1 MAHVEL
7 RNLRKAYGETV
18 AVDGVDLEIG
28 KGEFMTL
35 LGPSGC
41 GKTTTLRMIA
51 GLIEPT
57 DGEIRV
63 GGKLLSSPGSK
74 GVPPEKRNMGM
85 VFQSYAVWP
94 HMSVFD
100 NVAFPLRN
108 LKKSK
113 DEIHRRVH
121 AVLELVKL
129 DALEDRYPSHLSGGQ
144 QQRVALAR
152 ALAVEPDI
160 LLFDEPLSN
169 LDAKLREEMRFELK
183 EIQRRIGVTSIYV
196 THDQAE
202 AMAIS
207 DRIAVMSQG
216 RIKQIGTARE
226 IYDRPQD
233 PFTAEFIGLANLL
246 PAKVTAQKT
255 VCLSSRQELEID
267 GSTGVTIGAEI
278 LVSIRP
284 HNIKIK
290 KTASEGRDAR
300 NEINGVVAKVS
311 YLGDRVDYR
320 IAIGDK
326 ALRVQTEPGEVYA
339 EGTEVSVTLP
349 PGKLS
354 VISANVR

>member
-1 MAHVEL
+1 LAHVEL
-7 RNLRKAYGETV
+7 RKLRKMYGKTI
-18 AVDGVDLEIG
+18 AVDGVDLDVD

-63 GGKLLSSPGSK
+63 GGKLLSSPGTRL
-74 GVPPEKRNMGM
+74 VPPEKRNMGM

-94 HMSVFD
+94 HMKVFD
-100 NVAFPLRN
+100 NVAFPLHN

-113 DEIHRRVH
+113 EEIRRRVR
-121 AVLELVKL
+121 AALDLVKL
-129 DALEDRYPSHLSGGQ
+129 DGLEDRYPSNLSGGQ

-152 ALAVEPDI
+152 AMAVEPDI

-207 DRIAVMSQG
+207 DRIAVLSHGQ
-216 RIKQIGTARE
+216 IKQIGKPRE
-226 IYDRPQD
+226 IYDSPED
-233 PFTAEFIGLANLL
+233 PFTAEFIGLANFF
-246 PAKVTAQKT
+246 PAKATTAKT
-255 VCLSSRQELEID
+255 VCLAGREELEVE
-267 GSTGVTIGAEI
+267 GCRALNPGADV

-284 HNIKIK
+284 HNIKIYK
-290 KTASEGRDAR
+290 EVIQTR
-300 NEINGVVAKVS
+300 NELHGIVEKSA
-311 YLGDRVDYR
+311 YLGDKVDYR
-320 IAIGDK
+320 VRVGDSI
-326 ALRVQTEPGEVYA
+326 LRIQAPPGEFFTY
-339 EGTEVSVTLP
+339 GTEVSLQLP
-349 PGKLS
+349 AEKIS
-354 VISANVR
+354 VISVRQA

>member
-7 RNLRKAYGETV
+7 KNLRKTYGETV
-18 AVDGVDLEIG
+18 AVDGVNLEIG

-41 GKTTTLRMIA
+41 GKTTTLRIIA

-63 GGKLLSSPGSK
+63 GGRLLSSPGAK
-74 GVPPEKRNMGM
+74 LVPPEKRNMGM

-94 HMSVFD
+94 HMSVFE

-108 LKKSK
+108 LRKSK

-121 AVLELVKL
+121 AALELVKL
-129 DALEDRYPSHLSGGQ
+129 DGMEGRYPSHLSGGQ

-207 DRIAVMSQG
+207 DRIAVMAQG
-216 RIKQIGTARE
+216 RVKQIGTPRE
-226 IYDRPQD
+226 VYDSPQD
-233 PFTAEFIGLANLL
+233 PFTAEFIGLANFLQ
-246 PAKVTAQKT
+246 AKVTGEKT
-255 VCLSSRQELEID
+255 VCLSGRQELDID
-267 GSTGVTIGAEI
+267 GCKAMPTSGNVLI
-278 LVSIRP
+278 SIRP
-284 HNIKIK
+284 HNIAINREENG
-290 KTASEGRDAR
+290 TR
-300 NEINGVVAKVS
+300 NELHGFVEKGS
-311 YLGDRVDYR
+311 YLGDKVDYQVR
-320 IAIGDK
+320 VGESI
-326 ALRVQTEPGEVYA
+326 LRVQTPPGDVYA
-339 EGTEVSVTLP
+339 EGTKVSVRLP
-349 PGKLS
+349 PDKIS

>member
-7 RNLRKAYGETV
+7 KNLRKTYGKTV
-18 AVDGVDLEIG
+18 AVDGVDLEVG

-51 GLIEPT
+51 GLVEPT

-63 GGKLLSSPGSK
+63 GGKLLSSPGAK
-74 GVPPEKRNMGM
+74 MVPPEKRNMGM

-94 HMSVFD
+94 HMKVFE
-100 NVAFPLRN
+100 NVAFPLHN

-113 DEIHRRVH
+113 DEIRRRVH
-121 AVLELVKL
+121 AALELVQL
-129 DALEDRYPSHLSGGQ
+129 NGMEERYPTHLSGGQ

-152 ALAVEPDI
+152 AMAIEPDT

-183 EIQRRIGVTSIYV
+183 AIQRRIGITSIYV

-207 DRIAVMSQG
+207 DRIAVMSNG
-216 RIKQIGTARE
+216 KIKQIGTPCE
-226 IYDRPQD
+226 IYDSPKD

-246 PAKVTAQKT
+246 PGKVSGERS
-255 VCLSSRQELEID
+255 VCLGGQQEVDID
-267 GSTGVTIGAEI
+267 GCRALPTGADVF
-278 LVSIRP
+278 VSIRP
-284 HNIKIK
+284 HHITIQRPDNHM
-290 KTASEGRDAR
+290 R
-300 NEINGVVAKVS
+300 NALQGIVEKGS
-311 YLGDRVDYR
+311 YLGDKIDYR
-320 IAIGDK
+320 VRIGERM
-326 ALRVQTEPGEVYA
+326 LRVQTPPGEVYA
-339 EGTEVSVTLP
+339 DGTEVSLHLP
-349 PGKLS
+349 EDKIRVMAVNL
-354 VISANVR
+354 R

>member
-1 MAHVEL
+1 VAHVEL
-7 RNLRKAYGETV
+7 KNLRKVYGKTV

-28 KGEFMTL
+28 KGEFTTL

-51 GLIEPT
+51 GLVQPT
-57 DGEIRV
+57 DGEITV
-63 GGKLLSSPGSK
+63 DGKLLSSPGGK
-74 GVPPEKRNMGM
+74 MVPPEKRNMGM

-94 HMSVFD
+94 HMKVFE
-100 NVAFPLRN
+100 NVAFPLHN

-113 DEIHRRVH
+113 EEIRRRVR
-121 AVLELVKL
+121 AALEMVKL
-129 DALEDRYPSHLSGGQ
+129 TGLEDRYPSHLSGGQ

-152 ALAVEPDI
+152 AMAVEPDI

-207 DRIAVMSQG
+207 DRIAVISKG
-216 RIKQIGTARE
+216 KIKQVGKPCE
-226 IYDRPQD
+226 IYDSPQD

-246 PAKVTAQKT
+246 PAKVIAEKT
-255 VCLSSRQELEID
+255 VCLPGRQELD
-267 GSTGVTIGAEI
+267 IGQCRALSLNADV

-284 HNIKIK
+284 HNITMHREAANRK
-290 KTASEGRDAR
+290 
-300 NEINGVVAKVS
+300 NEVQGIVEKGS
-311 YLGDRVDYR
+311 YLGDKVDYR
-320 IAIGDK
+320 VRVGDRI
-326 ALRVQTEPGEVYA
+326 LRVQTPPGEVYT
-339 EGTEVSVTLP
+339 EGSEVCLHLP
-349 PGKLS
+349 SDKIS
-354 VISANVR
+354 VI

>member
-1 MAHVEL
+1 LAHVEL
-7 RNLRKAYGETV
+7 KNLRKVYGNTV
-18 AVDGVDLEIG
+18 AVDGVDLDIA

-63 GGKLLSSPGSK
+63 GGKLLSASGAK
-74 GVPPEKRNMGM
+74 VVPPEKRNMGM
-85 VFQSYAVWP
+85 VFQNFAVWP
-94 HMSVFD
+94 HMRVFE
-100 NVAFPLRN
+100 NVAFPLHN
-108 LKKSK
+108 LKISK
-113 DEIHRRVH
+113 DEIRKRVH
-121 AVLELVKL
+121 AALEMVKL
-129 DALEDRYPSHLSGGQ
+129 AGLEDRYPSHLSGGQ

-152 ALAVEPDI
+152 AMAVEPDI

-207 DRIAVMSQG
+207 DRIAVLARG
-216 RIKQIGTARE
+216 KIKQIGTPCE
-226 IYDRPQD
+226 IYDSPQD
-233 PFTAEFIGLANLL
+233 TFTAEFIGLANHL
-246 PAKVTAQKT
+246 PGKVTGESVVTLTSHQDL
-255 VCLSSRQELEID
+255 VVH
-267 GSTGVTIGAEI
+267 GSIGAKLGAEI

-290 KTASEGRDAR
+290 RMDRKDNGEK
-300 NEINGVVAKVS
+300 NQLYGVVDKVA

-320 IAIGDK
+320 ILVGDN
-326 ALRVQTEPGEVYA
+326 ALRVQTEPEGMFT
-339 EGTEVSVTLP
+339 EGTKVLLVIP
-349 PGKLS
+349 PGKIG
-354 VISANVR
+354 VIPAKMQ

>member
-1 MAHVEL
+1 M
-7 RNLRKAYGETV
+7 YGKTV
-18 AVDGVDLEIG
+18 AVDGVDLDIG
-28 KGEFMTL
+28 KGEFMTF

-63 GGKLLSSPGSK
+63 GGKLLSSPGTK
-74 GVPPEKRNMGM
+74 VVPPEKRNMGM

-94 HMSVFD
+94 HMTVFE

-113 DEIHRRVH
+113 EEIGKRVRD
-121 AVLELVKL
+121 ALELVKL
-129 DALEDRYPSHLSGGQ
+129 YGLEDRYPSNLSGGQ

-152 ALAVEPDI
+152 AMAIEPDI

-207 DRIAVMSQG
+207 DRIAVMSHGQ
-216 RIKQIGTARE
+216 IKQIGKPRE
-226 IYDRPQD
+226 IYDSPED
-233 PFTAEFIGLANLL
+233 PFTAEFIGLANFF
-246 PAKVTAQKT
+246 PGKATSEKT
-255 VCLSSRQELEID
+255 VCLAGRQELEID
-267 GSTGVTIGAEI
+267 GCRELNMGADVI
-278 LVSIRP
+278 LSIRP
-284 HNIKIK
+284 HNIKIYK
-290 KTASEGRDAR
+290 EVNKTR
-300 NEINGVVAKVS
+300 NELQGIVEKGA
-311 YLGDRVDYR
+311 YLGDKVDYR
-320 IAIGDK
+320 VRVGDSI
-326 ALRVQTEPGEVYA
+326 LRIQTPPGEVFT
-339 EGTEVSVTLP
+339 EGTKVCLHLP
-349 PGKLS
+349 AEKIS
-354 VISANVR
+354 VISAARA

>member
-7 RNLRKAYGETV
+7 RKLRKLYGKTV
-18 AVDGVDLEIG
+18 AVDGVDLDIG
-28 KGEFMTL
+28 KGEFMTF

-57 DGEIRV
+57 EGEISV
-63 GGKLLSSPGSK
+63 GGKLLSSPGTK
-74 GVPPEKRNMGM
+74 VVPPEKRNMGM

-94 HMSVFD
+94 HMTVFE

-113 DEIHRRVH
+113 EEIVKRVR
-121 AVLELVKL
+121 AALELVKL
-129 DALEDRYPSHLSGGQ
+129 DGLEDRYPSNLSGGQ

-152 ALAVEPDI
+152 AMAIEPDI

-207 DRIAVMSQG
+207 DRIAVMSHGQ
-216 RIKQIGTARE
+216 IKQIGKPRE
-226 IYDRPQD
+226 IYDSPED
-233 PFTAEFIGLANLL
+233 PFTAEFIGLANFF
-246 PAKVTAQKT
+246 PGKATSEKT
-255 VCLSSRQELEID
+255 VCLAGRQELEID
-267 GSTGVTIGAEI
+267 GCRELNMGADVI
-278 LVSIRP
+278 LSIRP
-284 HNIKIK
+284 HNIKIYK
-290 KTASEGRDAR
+290 EVNKTR
-300 NEINGVVAKVS
+300 NELQGIVEKGA
-311 YLGDRVDYR
+311 YLGDKVDYR
-320 IAIGDK
+320 VRVGDSI
-326 ALRVQTEPGEVYA
+326 LRIQTPPGEVFT
-339 EGTEVSVTLP
+339 EGTKVCLHLP
-349 PGKLS
+349 AEKIS
-354 VISANVR
+354 VISAARA

>member
-7 RNLRKAYGETV
+7 RKLRKVYGNTV
-18 AVDGVDLEIG
+18 AVDGVDLDID

-63 GGKLLSSPGSK
+63 GGKLLSSPGIK
-74 GVPPEKRNMGM
+74 VVPPEKRNMGM

-94 HMSVFD
+94 HMKVFE
-100 NVAFPLRN
+100 NVAFPLHN

-113 DEIHRRVH
+113 EEIRRRVR
-121 AVLELVKL
+121 AALELVKL
-129 DALEDRYPSHLSGGQ
+129 DGLEDRYPSNLSGGQ

-152 ALAVEPDI
+152 AMAVEPDI

-207 DRIAVMSQG
+207 DRIAVMSHGQ
-216 RIKQIGTARE
+216 IKQIGKPRE
-226 IYDRPQD
+226 IYDTPED
-233 PFTAEFIGLANLL
+233 PFTAEFIGLANFF
-246 PAKVTAQKT
+246 PGKATSEKT
-255 VCLSSRQELEID
+255 VCLAGREELEID
-267 GSTGVTIGAEI
+267 GCCGLNIGADVI
-278 LVSIRP
+278 LSIRP
-284 HNIKIK
+284 HNIKIYK
-290 KTASEGRDAR
+290 EVNKTR
-300 NEINGVVAKVS
+300 NELQGIVEKGA
-311 YLGDRVDYR
+311 YLGDKVDYR
-320 IAIGDK
+320 VRVGESI
-326 ALRVQTEPGEVYA
+326 LRIQTPPGEVFTEGMKVCLHLPA
-339 EGTEVSVTLP
+339 EKISVVSVAR
-349 PGKLS
+349 
-354 VISANVR
+354 V

>member
-1 MAHVEL
+1 
-7 RNLRKAYGETV
+7 V

-51 GLIEPT
+51 GLVEPT
-57 DGEIRV
+57 AGEIRV
-63 GGKLLSSPGSK
+63 GGRLLSCPGIK

-94 HMSVFD
+94 HMTVFA
-100 NVAFPLRN
+100 NVAFPLHN

-113 DEIHRRVH
+113 EEIRRRVC
-121 AVLELVKL
+121 AALDLVKL
-129 DALEDRYPSHLSGGQ
+129 GGLEDRYPSHLSGGQ

-152 ALAVEPDI
+152 AMAVEPDI

-207 DRIAVMSQG
+207 DRIAVMSDG
-216 RIKQIGTARE
+216 KIRQIGKPGE
-226 IYDRPQD
+226 IYDTPQD
-233 PFTAEFIGLANLL
+233 CFTAEFIGLANFF
-246 PAKVTAQKT
+246 PGKATGEKT
-255 VCLSSRQELEID
+255 VCLPGSEELEID
-267 GSTGVTIGAEI
+267 GCQALTTGADV
-278 LVSIRP
+278 LLSIRP
-284 HNIKIK
+284 HNIGIF
-290 KTASEGRDAR
+290 SEQDRMA
-300 NEINGVVAKVS
+300 NALQGVVEKGA
-311 YLGDRVDYR
+311 YLGDKVDYR
-320 IAIGDK
+320 VRVGETIF
-326 ALRVQTEPGEVYA
+326 RVQTAPGELFT
-339 EGTEVSVTLP
+339 EGTKVFLRLP
-349 PGKLS
+349 AGKIS
-354 VISANVR
+354 VISVSPG

>member
-7 RNLRKAYGETV
+7 TKLRKMYGRTI
-18 AVDGVDLEIG
+18 AVDGVDLDVD

-63 GGKLLSSPGSK
+63 GGKLLSSPATRL
-74 GVPPEKRNMGM
+74 VPPEKRNMGM

-94 HMSVFD
+94 HMKVFD
-100 NVAFPLRN
+100 NVAFPLHN

-113 DEIHRRVH
+113 EEIRRRVR
-121 AVLELVKL
+121 AALDLVKL
-129 DALEDRYPSHLSGGQ
+129 DGLEDRYPSNLSGGQ

-152 ALAVEPDI
+152 AMAVEPNI

-207 DRIAVMSQG
+207 DRIAVMSHGEKTLHAG
-216 RIKQIGTARE
+216 RKRRRDDDHRRDGE
-226 IYDRPQD
+226 RP
-233 PFTAEFIGLANLL
+233 ALL
-246 PAKVTAQKT
+246 Y
-255 VCLSSRQELEID
+255 RFEL
-267 GSTGVTIGAEI
+267 GFPGNFFHVY
-278 LVSIRP
+278 LW
-284 HNIKIK
+284 
-290 KTASEGRDAR
+290 
-300 NEINGVVAKVS
+300 NGC
-311 YLGDRVDYR
+311 
-320 IAIGDK
+320 
-326 ALRVQTEPGEVYA
+326 EPVFHRGFQFLEQ
-339 EGTEVSVTLP
+339 L
-349 PGKLS
+349 
-354 VISANVR
+354 

>member
-1 MAHVEL
+1 LAHVEL
-7 RNLRKAYGETV
+7 KNLRKAYGETI

-41 GKTTTLRMIA
+41 GKTTTLRIVA

-63 GGKLLSSPGSK
+63 GGKVLSSRSAK
-74 GVPPEKRNMGM
+74 VVPPEKRNMGM

-94 HMSVFD
+94 HMSVFE

-113 DEIHRRVH
+113 DEIHKRVRS
-121 AVLELVKL
+121 ALELVKL
-129 DALEDRYPSHLSGGQ
+129 DGLEDRYPAALSGGQ

-216 RIKQIGTARE
+216 KIRQIGTPRE

-233 PFTAEFIGLANLL
+233 PFTAEFIGLANFV
-246 PAKVTAQKT
+246 PAKITGEKT
-255 VCLSSRQELEID
+255 VGLAGGQALDIHGCNAWPLSREVLI
-267 GSTGVTIGAEI
+267 
-278 LVSIRP
+278 SIRP
-284 HNIKIK
+284 HNVTIDRNSRG
-290 KTASEGRDAR
+290 TR
-300 NEINGVVAKVS
+300 NELQGWVEKGS
-311 YLGDRVDYR
+311 YLGDKVDYR
-320 IAIGDK
+320 VRVGERI
-326 ALRVQTEPGEVYA
+326 LRVQTPPEEVYA
-339 EGTEVSVTLP
+339 QGTKVFLYLP
-349 PGKLS
+349 SDK
-354 VISANVR
+354 ISLIAAN

>member
-1 MAHVEL
+1 M
-7 RNLRKAYGETV
+7 YGKTV
-18 AVDGVDLEIG
+18 AVDGVDLDIG
-28 KGEFMTL
+28 KGEFMTF

-63 GGKLLSSPGSK
+63 GGKLLSSPGTK
-74 GVPPEKRNMGM
+74 VVPPEKRNMGM

-94 HMSVFD
+94 HMTVFE

-113 DEIHRRVH
+113 EEIGKRVRD
-121 AVLELVKL
+121 ALELVKL
-129 DALEDRYPSHLSGGQ
+129 DGLEDRYPSNLSGGQ

-152 ALAVEPDI
+152 AMAIEPDI

-207 DRIAVMSQG
+207 DRIAVMSHGQ
-216 RIKQIGTARE
+216 IKQIGKPRE
-226 IYDRPQD
+226 IYDSPED
-233 PFTAEFIGLANLL
+233 PFTAEFIGLANFF
-246 PAKVTAQKT
+246 PGKATSEKT
-255 VCLSSRQELEID
+255 VCLAGRQELEID
-267 GSTGVTIGAEI
+267 GCRELNMGADVI
-278 LVSIRP
+278 LSIRP
-284 HNIKIK
+284 HNIKIYK
-290 KTASEGRDAR
+290 EVNKTR
-300 NEINGVVAKVS
+300 NELQGIVEKGA
-311 YLGDRVDYR
+311 YLGDKVDYR
-320 IAIGDK
+320 VRVGDSI
-326 ALRVQTEPGEVYA
+326 LRIQTPPGEVFT
-339 EGTEVSVTLP
+339 EGTKVCLHLP
-349 PGKLS
+349 AEKIS
-354 VISANVR
+354 VISAARV